1 MTLTQAE
8 LLVRERWGRL
18 GLSPEEFPRVFS
30 SDVDNMLEEAASTQ
44 NILDVAP
51 QQDQPTK
58 AVNHE
63 SGAGEVRLKTGD
75 GCARK
80 PLTNT
85 NSDTHLTRKNTSAY
99 LGGGCPSYSPLYLL
113 ASEIVGLVTKGYEQ

>member
-18 GLSPEEFPRVFS
+18 GLSPEEFPRVF
-30 SDVDNMLEEAASTQ
+30 TQ